1 MSCMMIDDCPSGG
14 DQTAR
19 EPVRHNVVRL
29 PERNVSQPRCFRTV
43 TSYMQELAIF
53 VSPLCSH
60 RYFPTRVSLCV
71 NLKRKVR
78 ELLCALPFFGSVHTK
93 LIISDFLRGRVG
105 PLCVALL
112 SSCPYCLSPPIFKSS
127 LDGGVR
133 GQRLAT
139 YFPIRGTDAR
149 MGIS

>member
-29 PERNVSQPRCFRTV
+29 PERNVSQPRCFRTS

-60 RYFPTRVSLCV
+60 RYFPTRVSLCA
-71 NLKRKVR
+71 NLMRKVY
-78 ELLCALPFFGSVHTK
+78 ESSFVLFPF
-93 LIISDFLRGRVG
+93 LG
-105 PLCVALL
+105 PFTPSSLSLTPPRTRWSIVRRPIVQLSLL
-112 SSCPYCLSPPIFKSS
+112 SFATHFQIQPRRWGARTETGHLLSHS
-127 LDGGVR
+127 GH
-133 GQRLAT
+133 
-139 YFPIRGTDAR
+139 
-149 MGIS
+149 